1 MALSVLQ
8 TVGLTPLF
16 DRFGAKTRRLMPNQP
31 WGSALTSLV
40 QHINVDKPVLPIYDV
55 FNTMP
60 KITTGAKAKSSSL
73 ASLRHLIYQNPQHEK
88 DRKKAQ
94 ILRSRQSTA
103 PIKLMENSKEIPSF
117 PRASEVAFLVGIS
130 DQKTTV
136 FDPTS
141 DPISGSDLRPEVVD
155 FWHKIH
161 HERAFY
167 FRKDKKKKDGT
178 FYEKKTQTNG
188 VKECTISLPI
198 GWTKVLKTAIETG
211 LKSPAQLSQELQ
223 EIGQLLLQEMHSR
236 TGYEP
241 LFLTLHPDSE
251 TNLQFHLGLGSI
263 DPETHKL
270 LGRSGSG
277 ERGKASIREAGTCF
291 LNVWRNAKKAKLN
304 PQQLERFEKE
314 NLSIP
319 RMAFKNSHTDWDGNS
334 LKSKDGLPLSYDDVA
349 LAVKLETLLE
359 ERFPELAKTAEEVGV
374 DYATNWVIQILKSGR
389 TRADLKQYAE
399 SKDEQI
405 ASKDEQ
411 LSLKDEQ
418 IAHLKLDKTVLQNE
432 VFTVHSE
439 KSALSEETEKK
450 INTLKAEKSAL
461 LVKQA
466 EQMENLML
474 AHQKEITDLKNY
486 PAKGLSNKQ
495 IDGLIQKLKDAKENN
510 PADPPV

>member
-1 MALSVLQ
+1 MLEKIYLDRLFKPWYSFFIMA
-8 TVGLTPLF
+8 
-16 DRFGAKTRRLMPNQP
+16 
-31 WGSALTSLV
+31 
-40 QHINVDKPVLPIYDV
+40 
-55 FNTMP
+55 
-60 KITTGAKAKSSSL
+60 KITTGAKAKSSSR
-73 ASLRHLIYQNPQHEK
+73 AALRHLIFQNPQHQK

-94 ILRSRQSTA
+94 LLRARQAIVITRNPKIL
-103 PIKLMENSKEIPSF
+103 KEISDF
-117 PRASEVAFLVGIS
+117 PKASEVAFMVGFS
-130 DQKTTV
+130 DQKRV
-136 FDPTS
+136 IFDPTS
-141 DPISGSDLRPEVVD
+141 DPKTGSDLRPEVVD
-155 FWHKIH
+155 FWNKIH

-167 FRKDKKKKDGT
+167 FRKGKKKKDGT
-178 FYEKKTQTNG
+178 FYDKKTPIKG
-188 VKECTISLPI
+188 VRECTISLPI
-198 GWTKVLKTAIETG
+198 GWTKVLKNEVEKG
-211 LKSPAQLSQELQ
+211 FLNPVQLSKELQ

-241 LFLTLHPDSE
+241 LFLTLHPDSV
-251 TNLQFHLGLGSI
+251 TNLQFHMGLGSV
-263 DPETHKL
+263 DPLTKKL
-270 LGRSGSG
+270 LGRSGTG
-277 ERGKASIREAGTCF
+277 EEGKKGLREAGFVF

-304 PQQLERFEKE
+304 PEQLKRFEEE
-314 NLSIP
+314 NLKIP
-319 RMAFKNSHTDWDGNS
+319 RMKFADSHTDWDGNS
-334 LKSKDGLPLSYDDVA
+334 LKTKAGFPLSFDDVA
-349 LAVKLETLLE
+349 LALKLETLLE

-374 DYATNWVIQILKSGR
+374 DYATNWVIQALNSGR

-399 SKDEQI
+399 SKVEEI